1 MYAIFWEVCNITEC
15 NITEVCN
22 ITEYKSTNIRP
33 TQTQQMMKWW
43 WTPVGSIVMY
53 NIQDMQYSKYALTV
67 CMPYYKNIIVQYHSC
82 LKRALEE
89 IWNLILKLL
98 TCSGLLVPNQN
109 PSLKYF

>member
-1 MYAIFWEVCNITEC
+1 MYAIFLKI
-15 NITEVCN
+15 CN

-67 CMPYYKNIIVQYHSC
+67 CMPYYKNIIVQYVTFNIC
-82 LKRALEE
+82 
-89 IWNLILKLL
+89 NMF
-98 TCSGLLVPNQN
+98 T
-109 PSLKYF
+109 